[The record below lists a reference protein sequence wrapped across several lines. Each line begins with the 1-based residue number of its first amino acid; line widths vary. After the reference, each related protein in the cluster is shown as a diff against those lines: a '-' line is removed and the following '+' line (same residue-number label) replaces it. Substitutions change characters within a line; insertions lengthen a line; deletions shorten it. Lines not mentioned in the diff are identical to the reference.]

1 MCLSIEKLMPCTRR
15 RLRQGSVAVKVGR
28 SALPSTFEG
37 VRTTDNSETDTRY
50 TDENALS
57 MAFAIEASETGG
69 RLDCLFRLDSEV
81 KNLEAAQ

>member
-1 MCLSIEKLMPCTRR
+1 M
-15 RLRQGSVAVKVGR
+15 KVGR

-50 TDENALS
+50 TDENAFS
-57 MAFAIEASETGG
+57 MAFAMEASETGG